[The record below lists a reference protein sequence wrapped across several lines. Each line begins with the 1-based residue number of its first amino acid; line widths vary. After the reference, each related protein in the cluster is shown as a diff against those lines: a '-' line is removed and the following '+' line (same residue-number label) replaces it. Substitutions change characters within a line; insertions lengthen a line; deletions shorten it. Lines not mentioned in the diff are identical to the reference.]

1 METAPRRGVFWI
13 VDGELWAF
21 PFEPGKWADGI
32 AKSGKTYNHEKLRPL
47 VRGTRHVPYNYDP
60 RGRVERNTK
69 HGAVIYMN
77 PHVPQRLFPE
87 ICRAFSIDGVPQIRL
102 DHSEHY
108 KCRLDDGWRPAKI
121 K

>member
-21 PFEPGKWADGI
+21 PFETGKWADGI

-47 VRGTRHVPYNYDP
+47 VRGTR
-60 RGRVERNTK
+60 
-69 HGAVIYMN
+69 
-77 PHVPQRLFPE
+77 HVPQRLFPE